1 MPHPS
6 RWTVDIPLKYL
17 HSLILGTPQE
27 SLPDTLAFVDCEDPS
42 NLHLTWSEYK
52 LWARRIAAG
61 LRKAGLQKNDRVMI
75 YSANNIFFP
84 VVFMGVILA
93 GGIATTANPTYVA
106 REVAYQLDD
115 CVPRFLLV
123 TESSSGTA
131 LEAAKMTKFP
141 LDHIYLFDDG
151 PLLGRKPDTP
161 RFRHWSELISS
172 VEVGRSFSWREAE
185 SREDVEQT
193 VAILYSSGTTG
204 VPKGVELTH
213 YGLVAN
219 CVQMGT
225 LWDLDPRHSS
235 TNPKAERQRM
245 LGILPMYHGYGFLWF
260 GTLAPYRR
268 ASSYIMKRFNL
279 RNMLRNIERYR
290 ISELTLAPP
299 VVVMMAKSP
308 DARKFD
314 LSSVRKVQA
323 GAAPLSREMCVEFE
337 SLWPP
342 GHINVKQGWGMTE

>member
-1 MPHPS
+1 MPHRS
-6 RWTVDIPLKYL
+6 RWSVDIPIKYL
-17 HSLILGTPQE
+17 HSLLLGTPQE

-61 LRKAGLQKNDRVMI
+61 LRRAGLQKNDRVLI

-93 GGIATTANPTYVA
+93 GGIATTANPAYVA
-106 REVAYQLDD
+106 REVAYQLAD
-115 CVPRFLLV
+115 CEPRFLLV
-123 TESSSGTA
+123 TESSGGTA

-141 LDHIYLFDDG
+141 LDHIYLFDDR
-151 PLLGRKPDTP
+151 PLLGRKPDTN

-172 VEVGRSFSWREAE
+172 VEVGKSFPWREAE
-185 SREDVEQT
+185 SRKDVDGT

-219 CVQMGT
+219 CVQMSA

-235 TNPKAERQRM
+235 TNPNAERQRM

-268 ASSYIMKRFNL
+268 ASSYIMKRFHL
-279 RNMLRNIERYR
+279 RNMLRNIERYQ

-337 SLWPP
+337 RLWPP
-342 GHINVKQGWGMTE
+342 GQINVKQGWGMTE